1 MDINS
6 YNSAEEAHERL
17 DLLEVDYNASKS
29 LILSLQTLLEQ
40 AQTKILE
47 LETILSQVTPF
58 DQNILNDYAKK
69 VQTINTDTIYI
80 DTSTGISYKM
90 YIVKNAI
97 AVEEI
102 SNPTAGQTEPI
113 I

>member
-17 DLLEVDYNASKS
+17 DLLEADYNASKA
-29 LILSLQTLLEQ
+29 LILSLQTLLGQ

-47 LETILSQVTPF
+47 LEATLADVTPF
-58 DQNILNDYAKK
+58 NRKILNDYAKK
-69 VQTINTDTIYI
+69 VQTINTDTVYK
-80 DTSTGISYKM
+80 DLATGTSYKM
-90 YIVKNAI
+90 YIVQNTI

-102 SNPTAGQTEPI
+102 ETPIVTPPI

>member
-17 DLLEVDYNASKS
+17 DLLEVDYNASKA

-47 LETILSQVTPF
+47 LEATLADVTPF
-58 DQNILNDYAKK
+58 NRNILDDYAKK
-69 VQTINTDTIYI
+69 VQTINTDTVYK
-80 DTSTGISYKM
+80 DLATGTSYKM
-90 YIVKNAI
+90 YIVQNTI

-102 SNPTAGQTEPI
+102 ETPIVTPPI